1 MLVQNKGNY
10 ILHAAGVMLIPG
22 ANKISEAEWKD
33 FSSHPIMK
41 KLVDEGEV
49 EAQEKEKSFKD
60 LSATKAIELV
70 KDTHDVSLLN
80 EWKEEDSRKTV
91 HEAIDAQLALLN
103 GENEDE

>member
-41 KLVDEGEV
+41 KVVDDGDVVAHEE
-49 EAQEKEKSFKD
+49 EKDFKD
-60 LSATKAIELV
+60 LKAKEAIELV
-70 KDTHDVSLLN
+70 KDTHDVALLN
-80 EWKEEDSRKTV
+80 EWQEGESRTTV
-91 HEAIDAQLALLN
+91 LEAIDAQLAVLN

>member
-22 ANKISEAEWKD
+22 ANKISEEEWKE

-41 KLVDEGEV
+41 KVVDKGDV
-49 EAQEKEKSFKD
+49 VAEKSFD
-60 LSATKAIELV
+60 ELTASKAIELV
-70 KDTHDVSLLN
+70 KDTFDPSLL
-80 EWKEEDSRKTV
+80 EAWKKEDSRKTV
-91 HEAIDAQLALLN
+91 QEAIDAQLAVIN